1 MVDTPLVKKLGIKPG
16 HRVLILYPPQ
26 GFVEMLNP
34 LPEGAMM
41 STQAE
46 GPLYDVVVAF
56 TTDKAEVDSRAP
68 LAIES
73 LKPGGIL
80 WFAHPKKSG
89 KIKTDIS
96 RDVGWDVVK
105 AEGLDTVATVAIDE
119 TWSGVRFR
127 PSQDVKARQ
136 KKA

>member
-1 MVDTPLVKKLGIKPG
+1 MTDTPLYKKIGIKPG

-26 GFVEMLNP
+26 GFVEMLGT

-46 GPLYDVVVAF
+46 GQQYDVVVAF

-68 LAIES
+68 QAIES
-73 LKPGGIL
+73 LKPGGVL

-96 RDVGWDVVK
+96 RDVGWDVVR
-105 AEGLDTVATVAIDE
+105 AEGLETVATISIDD

-127 PSQDVKARQ
+127 PSEAVKSRQ